1 MASIKTN
8 GGWDA
13 KFSCQEGSQLPQA
26 WRTGGKFNNQFLLNP
41 GADCF
46 TLFPA

>member
-13 KFSCQEGSQLPQA
+13 KFSCQEGNSLLSQ
-26 WRTGGKFNNQFLLNP
+26 
-41 GADCF
+41 
-46 TLFPA
+46 PAELEGNLVISSP

>member
-13 KFSCQEGSQLPQA
+13 KFSSQGGNQLPQA
-26 WRTGGKFNNQFLLNP
+26 WRTGGKFTNQSS
-41 GADCF
+41 
-46 TLFPA
+46 